1 MKKLFSV
8 LLSLFMLW
16 GGVLISCS
24 ADADSSGGSAP
35 EALKLIICDS
45 QGEAKESTDLT
56 YNKAEGTGSS
66 FYVKSN
72 YEDLSAY
79 KITGI
84 SLVRTSDDNDT
95 DITSKVN
102 IEERSRLNGYKIDF
116 SSAVSNVGNY
126 QIIVYAQK
134 GSEKEVK
141 IILNLTV
148 VAGSV
153 NPEEKPTPEITKQP
167 ESVQWKAGEE
177 AKTLT
182 VEATISSGTIS
193 YQWFKDGNEIP
204 NATATSYTPIE
215 GGKYYVVVSNAS
227 DGTKSVRS
235 SEVSVTI
242 VAEEDLLP
250 PVITANLAE
259 SASYDKVSDIKALS
273 IKATATDGAEIYYK
287 WYKDGNAIGEASTTA
302 STYKPAD
309 FGSYYCEL
317 YASKGEKISQTI
329 NSKTI
334 KISENPII
342 PKASVSPTSGYIGTE
357 LTVSVTY
364 NVAEADVTYQWVRT
378 DKNSGNDAPIAG
390 ETSNKYT
397 PTVAGRY
404 YCKCIVTS
412 KNDPTNSKPVSSDVV
427 EVSEEVGPEIPNIE
441 SINGK
446 TASFTEPVKEGG
458 TLELTVAASVS
469 DGGTLSYTWYESKS
483 ASPIG
488 TGPTYS
494 KSGVTSS
501 DAGEYYVTVKNTL
514 NGKDVSTESFRVTVK
529 MDTVEPDP
537 EPVVPVINNINE
549 ETSDFDLPVKEG
561 GSFTLTVSASTT
573 DSGKLTYEWF
583 KQGDT
588 TSLGTGT
595 SYSKSNVTSSDAGKY
610 YVKVTNTLNGK
621 TASTDSLKVTV
632 TITSSEIGSGNGQ
645 FDFTSK

>member
-1 MKKLFSV
+1 MIIIVTKEKKQKQKEIILEDKMKKVFSV

-24 ADADSSGGSAP
+24 AGSESSGGSAP

-45 QGEAKESTDLT
+45 QGDAKESKDLT
-56 YNKAEGTGSS
+56 YNKAKGEGGF

-95 DITSKVN
+95 DITSDVN
-102 IEERSRLNGYKIDF
+102 IEEKSRFYGYKIDF
-116 SSAVSNVGNY
+116 SSAVSNAGNY

-148 VAGSV
+148 EAGSV
-153 NPEEKPTPEITKQP
+153 DPEENPTPVIIKQP
-167 ESVQWKAGEE
+167 ESVQWKAGEN

-193 YQWFKDGNEIP
+193 YQWHKDGNPIDG
-204 NATATSYTPIE
+204 ATSDSYTPDKTN
-215 GGKYYVVVSNAS
+215 GKGSYFVVVSNANDS
-227 DGTKSVRS
+227 TKSVKS
-235 SEVSVTI
+235 SQVSVI
-242 VAEEDLLP
+242 ILAEDELPP
-250 PVITANLAE
+250 PVITDDLAE
-259 SASYDKVSDIKALS
+259 SVSYNKVSDIKALS
-273 IKATATDGAEIYYK
+273 ITATADGADIYYL
-287 WYKDGNAIGEASTTA
+287 WYKDGTAIGAPSTTA
-302 STYKPAD
+302 STYTPTV
-309 FGSYYCEL
+309 FGSYYCAL
-317 YASKGEKISQTI
+317 YASKGEKTSQTI

-334 KISENPII
+334 IISESAITVNV
-342 PKASVSPTSGYIGTE
+342 SVSPSTAYTGTE
-357 LTVSVTY
+357 LTVSVDY
-364 NVAEADVTYQWVRT
+364 NVENANVSYQWEKT
-378 DKNSGNDAPIAG
+378 DNNSGNDIPISGA
-390 ETSNKYT
+390 TNKTYT
-397 PTVAGRY
+397 PTEAGRY
-404 YCKCIVTS
+404 QCKVTATS
-412 KNDPTNSKPVSSDVV
+412 AINAKN
-427 EVSEEVGPEIPNIE
+427 
-441 SINGK
+441 
-446 TASFTEPVKEGG
+446 
-458 TLELTVAASVS
+458 TV
-469 DGGTLSYTWYESKS
+469 TKKS
-483 ASPIG
+483 TP
-488 TGPTYS
+488 
-494 KSGVTSS
+494 
-501 DAGEYYVTVKNTL
+501 VTVSVQQL
-514 NGKDVSTESFRVTVK
+514 D
-529 MDTVEPDP
+529 DP
-537 EPVVPVINNINE
+537 VMPVINNINE
-549 ETSDFDLPVKEG
+549 NNSDFDFAVKEG